1 MSWIRGSF
9 VIDSISQQSL
19 AKARAQIVDRVR
31 HNADLEEF
39 PSMGGEVGNITPIY
53 PPESCCKSL
62 QSVEEW
68 YNKSYE
74 AFHRPYQK
82 YIPFL
87 DTNSLP
93 NDKRLLELEKRLQ
106 DEISKRN
113 AYCNA
118 HNVQNLQAKYIS
130 CKRCGSKVNKDYIRN
145 NSCPV
150 CRNNMLSDTVQKRL
164 DAFSTRIVGLK
175 ASIVAEKEKRAGK
188 APTRY
193 LVVYCEYVG

>member
-1 MSWIRGSF
+1 MSWIRGEF

-39 PSMGGEVGNITPIY
+39 PSMGEEVGNITPIY

-62 QSVEEW
+62 QSVVEW

-113 AYCNA
+113 AYYNA